1 MQLGFSR
8 YMLLK
13 QGFVNPN
20 SQDEV
25 FYDDIKSIT
34 LSDIKV
40 YINLDINLN
49 KIYQE
54 AFSIKTMHF

>member
-1 MQLGFSR
+1 
-8 YMLLK
+8 MLLK